1 MNACSTS
8 VQEQYNFDSPLT
20 VLTMKDIAEP
30 TTGEESK
37 IVSYAADDSEIA
49 SPRWASMLDQEP
61 AKPTRYR
68 VRRLL
73 GFAKPYKWQ
82 MAGLMVA
89 VALNSSITL
98 VYPALVGTAIDD
110 VIVRKN
116 TSVLPGIVLL
126 LVGLVIAQA
135 LLSFWQNYWS
145 TVVGEKVVIDLRTQL
160 YRHLQQLSLSFF
172 QDNHTGDLLSR
183 LTNDVMLI
191 RNAVTDT
198 LMGFISSIFTVLIG
212 VIVIVAGPTT
222 VLSQFNQFHIQIPA
236 SHMHS
241 ILNPATLW
249 VILLVVLFTLPF
261 LLSSVFLRRTLKK
274 QLEILSEATRVL
286 EETIS
291 NEKIVKA
298 FTREDY
304 EIQRY
309 DTLARQQFGMVRKRA
324 WIMGIANALS
334 ILLGLGGVAIFLWF
348 VGNAVMNGSI
358 TIGDLA
364 MTVIYIFIIAQPFAS
379 ASNQY
384 SQFQMA
390 LGAAERI
397 FALLDQAVD
406 IKDVPGASSLPQVQ
420 GHLRFEQV
428 DFSYDG
434 QRQVLHGVSFE
445 ARAGQV
451 VALVGPSGAGKTTI
465 ANLIPRFFDV
475 QHGRITLDG
484 FDISQVQI
492 KSLREQ
498 IGIVLQEPVLFSAT
512 IRENIAYGKLGATPE
527 EINAVARAANA
538 NEFIEKLPQ
547 RYETLV
553 GERGVKLSVGQRQ
566 RIAIARA
573 VLRNPR
579 ILILDEATSS
589 LDNES
594 ERLVQ
599 DALERLMQSRTTI
612 VIAHRLSTIQNAD
625 TILVLEQ
632 GRVIEQGTHEELL
645 ALQERYY
652 RLYTSIQNDVE
663 AI

>member
-1 MNACSTS
+1 MSR
-8 VQEQYNFDSPLT
+8 
-20 VLTMKDIAEP
+20 
-30 TTGEESK
+30 
-37 IVSYAADDSEIA
+37 AADDTELA
-49 SPRWASMLDQEP
+49 LPKWANMLDQEP

-73 GFAKPYKWQ
+73 GFAKPYRWQ

-98 VYPALVGTAIDD
+98 LYPALVGTAIDN
-110 VIVRKN
+110 VIVGRN
-116 TSVLPGIVLL
+116 TAVLPGIILL
-126 LVGLVIAQA
+126 LVGLVLAQA

-183 LTNDVMLI
+183 LTNDVMLV
-191 RNAVTDT
+191 RDAVTNT
-198 LMGFISSIFTVLIG
+198 LMGFVSNIFTVLIG
-212 VIVIVAGPTT
+212 MLG
-222 VLSQFNQFHIQIPA
+222 QFNQFHIHIPA
-236 SHMHS
+236 SHTHS

-274 QLEILSEATRVL
+274 QLEILSAATRVL

-348 VGNAVMNGSI
+348 VGNAVVNGSL

-364 MTVIYIFIIAQPFAS
+364 MTVIYIFILAQPFTS

-397 FALLDQAVD
+397 FVLLDQTVE
-406 IKDVPGASSLPQVQ
+406 IKDVPGARPLPEVQ

-445 ARAGQV
+445 ARAGEV

-465 ANLIPRFFDV
+465 ANLIPRFFDI
-475 QHGRITLDG
+475 QLGRITLDG

-538 NEFIEKLPQ
+538 DEFIEKLPQ

-573 VLRNPR
+573 LLRNPR

-652 RLYTSIQNDVE
+652 RLYTSIQNEVE
-663 AI
+663 AM

>member
-1 MNACSTS
+1 MSR
-8 VQEQYNFDSPLT
+8 
-20 VLTMKDIAEP
+20 
-30 TTGEESK
+30 
-37 IVSYAADDSEIA
+37 AADDTELA
-49 SPRWASMLDQEP
+49 LPKWANMLDQEP

-73 GFAKPYKWQ
+73 GFAKPYRWQ

-98 VYPALVGTAIDD
+98 LYPALVGTAIDN
-110 VIVRKN
+110 VIVGRN
-116 TSVLPGIVLL
+116 TAVLPGIILL
-126 LVGLVIAQA
+126 LVGLVLAQA

-145 TVVGEKVVIDLRTQL
+145 TVVGEKMVIDLRTQL

-183 LTNDVMLI
+183 LTNDVMLV
-191 RNAVTDT
+191 RDAVTNT
-198 LMGFISSIFTVLIG
+198 LMGFVSSIFTVLIG
-212 VIVIVAGPTT
+212 IIVIVAGPTT
-222 VLSQFNQFHIQIPA
+222 VLGQFNQFHIPA
-236 SHMHS
+236 SHTHS

-249 VILLVVLFTLPF
+249 VILLVMLFTLPF

-309 DTLARQQFGMVRKRA
+309 DTLARQQFGMVRRRA
-324 WIMGIANALS
+324 WIMGGANALS

-348 VGNAVMNGSI
+348 VGNAVVNGSL

-364 MTVIYIFIIAQPFAS
+364 MTVIYIFILAQPFTS

-397 FALLDQAVD
+397 FVLLDQTVE
-406 IKDVPGASSLPQVQ
+406 IKDVPGARPLPEVQ

-445 ARAGQV
+445 ARAGEV

-465 ANLIPRFFDV
+465 ANLIPRFFDI
-475 QHGRITLDG
+475 QLGRITLDG

-538 NEFIEKLPQ
+538 DEFIEKLPQ

-573 VLRNPR
+573 LLRNPR

-625 TILVLEQ
+625 TILALEQ

-645 ALQERYY
+645 ALQRNSIGLD
-652 RLYTSIQNDVE
+652 RLTASMREDIDG
-663 AI
+663 AGHF

>member
-1 MNACSTS
+1 
-8 VQEQYNFDSPLT
+8 
-20 VLTMKDIAEP
+20 
-30 TTGEESK
+30 
-37 IVSYAADDSEIA
+37 VSRAADDTEIA
-49 SPRWASMLDQEP
+49 LPKWANMLDQEP

-68 VRRLL
+68 IRRLL
-73 GFAKPYKWQ
+73 SFAKPYRWQ

-98 VYPALVGTAIDD
+98 LYPALVGTAIDN
-110 VIVRKN
+110 VIVRRN
-116 TSVLPGIVLL
+116 TAVLPGIVLL
-126 LVGLVIAQA
+126 LVGLVLAQA

-145 TVVGEKVVIDLRTQL
+145 TVVGEKFVIDLRTQL

-183 LTNDVMLI
+183 LTNDVMLV
-191 RNAVTDT
+191 RSAVTDT
-198 LMGFISSIFTVLIG
+198 LMSFVSSIFTVLIG
-212 VIVIVAGPTT
+212 IIVIVAGPTT
-222 VLSQFNQFHIQIPA
+222 VLGQFNQLHIHIPA
-236 SHMHS
+236 SHTHS

-309 DTLARQQFGMVRKRA
+309 DTLARQQFGMVRRRA
-324 WIMGIANALS
+324 WIMGGANALS

-348 VGNAVMNGSI
+348 VGNAVVNGSL

-364 MTVIYIFIIAQPFAS
+364 MTVIYIFILAQPFTS

-397 FALLDQAVD
+397 FVLLDQTVE
-406 IKDVPGASSLPQVQ
+406 IKDVPGAHPLPEVQ

-465 ANLIPRFFDV
+465 ANLIPRFFDI
-475 QHGRITLDG
+475 QLGRITLDG

-512 IRENIAYGKLGATPE
+512 IRENIAYGKLGATPQ

-538 NEFIEKLPQ
+538 DEFIEKLPQ

-573 VLRNPR
+573 LLRNPR

-645 ALQERYY
+645 ALQARYY
-652 RLYTSIQNDVE
+652 RLYTSIQNEVE
-663 AI
+663 AM

>member
-1 MNACSTS
+1 MSR
-8 VQEQYNFDSPLT
+8 
-20 VLTMKDIAEP
+20 
-30 TTGEESK
+30 
-37 IVSYAADDSEIA
+37 AADDTEMA
-49 SPRWASMLDQEP
+49 LPRWASMIEQER

-68 VRRLL
+68 VRRLIGL
-73 GFAKPYKWQ
+73 AKPYRWQ
-82 MAGLMVA
+82 LAGLMVA
-89 VALNSSITL
+89 TALSSTITL
-98 VYPALVGTAIDD
+98 LYPALVGVAIND
-110 VIVRKN
+110 VIVGKN
-116 TSVLPGIVLL
+116 TTVLPSIVLL
-126 LVGLVIAQA
+126 LVGLVCTQA
-135 LLSFWQNYWS
+135 LLSFFQNYWS
-145 TVVGEKVVIDLRTQL
+145 TVVGEKMVIDLRVRL
-160 YRHLQQLSLSFF
+160 YRHLQELSLSFF

-191 RNAVTDT
+191 RDAATNT
-198 LMGFISSIFTVLIG
+198 LMGFVSSIFTVLIG
-212 VIVIVAGPTT
+212 IIVIVAGPTT
-222 VLSQFNQFHIQIPA
+222 VLSQFNQLQIHIPA
-236 SHMHS
+236 SQGHS

-304 EIQRY
+304 EIGRY
-309 DTLARQQFGMVRKRA
+309 DTLARRQFGMVRKRA
-324 WIMGIANALS
+324 WIMGAANALS

-348 VGNAVMNGSI
+348 VGSAVMNGSI
-358 TIGDLA
+358 SVGDLA
-364 MTVIYIFIIAQPFAS
+364 MTVIYIFILAQPFTS

-406 IKDVPGASSLPQVQ
+406 IKDVAEARSLPPVQ
-420 GHLRFEQV
+420 GRLRFEQV

-445 ARAGQV
+445 ASAGQV

-465 ANLIPRFFDV
+465 ANLIPRFFNV
-475 QHGRITLDG
+475 QRGRITLDG
-484 FDISQVQI
+484 YDISQVQL

-512 IRENIAYGKLGATPE
+512 IRENIAYGKLEAAPE
-527 EINAVARAANA
+527 EIIAAAQAANA
-538 NEFIEKLPQ
+538 DEFIEKLPQ

-573 VLRNPR
+573 LLRNPR

-612 VIAHRLSTIQNAD
+612 VIAHRLSTIQHAD

-645 ALQERYY
+645 ALQERYH
-652 RLYTSIQNDVE
+652 RLYNSVAQDEVE
-663 AI
+663 TI

>member
-1 MNACSTS
+1 
-8 VQEQYNFDSPLT
+8 
-20 VLTMKDIAEP
+20 
-30 TTGEESK
+30 
-37 IVSYAADDSEIA
+37 
-49 SPRWASMLDQEP
+49 MLDQEP

-68 VRRLL
+68 IRRLL
-73 GFAKPYKWQ
+73 GFAKPYRWQ

-98 VYPALVGTAIDD
+98 LYPVLVGTAIDN
-110 VIVRKN
+110 VIVGRN
-116 TSVLPGIVLL
+116 TAVLPGIILL
-126 LVGLVIAQA
+126 LVGLVLAQA

-145 TVVGEKVVIDLRTQL
+145 TVVGEKIVIDLRTQL

-183 LTNDVMLI
+183 LTNDVMLV
-191 RNAVTDT
+191 RDAVTNT
-198 LMGFISSIFTVLIG
+198 LMGFVSSIFTVLIG
-212 VIVIVAGPTT
+212 IIVIVAGPTT
-222 VLSQFNQFHIQIPA
+222 VLGQFNQFHIPV
-236 SHMHS
+236 SHTHS

-249 VILLVVLFTLPF
+249 VILLVMLFTLPF
-261 LLSSVFLRRTLKK
+261 LLSSVFLRRTLKR

-309 DTLARQQFGMVRKRA
+309 DTLARQQFGMVRRRA
-324 WIMGIANALS
+324 WIMGGANALS

-348 VGNAVMNGSI
+348 VGNAVVNGSL

-364 MTVIYIFIIAQPFAS
+364 MTVIYIFILAQPFTS

-397 FALLDQAVD
+397 FVLLDQTVE
-406 IKDVPGASSLPQVQ
+406 IKDVSGARPLPEVQ

-445 ARAGQV
+445 ARTGWV
-451 VALVGPSGAGKTTI
+451 VGLGGPRGAGKTTI
-465 ANLIPRFFDV
+465 GILIPRFFDL
-475 QHGRITLDG
+475 QLGRITLDG

-538 NEFIEKLPQ
+538 DEFIEKLPQ

-573 VLRNPR
+573 LLRDPR

-652 RLYTSIQNDVE
+652 RLYTSIQNEVE
-663 AI
+663 AM

>member
-1 MNACSTS
+1 MSR
-8 VQEQYNFDSPLT
+8 
-20 VLTMKDIAEP
+20 
-30 TTGEESK
+30 
-37 IVSYAADDSEIA
+37 AADDTEIA
-49 SPRWASMLDQEP
+49 LPKWANMLDQEP

-68 VRRLL
+68 IRRLL
-73 GFAKPYKWQ
+73 GFAKPYRWQ

-98 VYPALVGTAIDD
+98 LYPVLVGTAIDN
-110 VIVRKN
+110 VIVGRN
-116 TSVLPGIVLL
+116 TAVLLGIILL
-126 LVGLVIAQA
+126 LVGLVLAQA

-145 TVVGEKVVIDLRTQL
+145 TVVGEKIVIDLRTQL

-183 LTNDVMLI
+183 LTNDVMLV
-191 RNAVTDT
+191 RDAVTNT
-198 LMGFISSIFTVLIG
+198 LMGFVSSIFTVLIG
-212 VIVIVAGPTT
+212 IIVIVAGPTT
-222 VLSQFNQFHIQIPA
+222 VLSQFNQFHIHIPA
-236 SHMHS
+236 SHTHS

-274 QLEILSEATRVL
+274 QLEILSAATRVL

-309 DTLARQQFGMVRKRA
+309 DTLARQQFDMVRRRA
-324 WIMGIANALS
+324 WIMGGANALS

-348 VGNAVMNGSI
+348 VGNAVVNGSL

-364 MTVIYIFIIAQPFAS
+364 MTVIYIFILAQPFTS

-397 FALLDQAVD
+397 FVLLDQTVE
-406 IKDVPGASSLPQVQ
+406 IKDVPGARPLPHVQ

-465 ANLIPRFFDV
+465 ANLIPRFFDI
-475 QHGRITLDG
+475 QLGRITLDG

-538 NEFIEKLPQ
+538 DEFIEKLPQ

-573 VLRNPR
+573 LLRNPR

-652 RLYTSIQNDVE
+652 RLYTSIQNEVE
-663 AI
+663 AM

>member
-1 MNACSTS
+1 MSRAS
-8 VQEQYNFDSPLT
+8 
-20 VLTMKDIAEP
+20 
-30 TTGEESK
+30 
-37 IVSYAADDSEIA
+37 DDTEIA
-49 SPRWASMLDQEP
+49 LPKWASMLDQEP

-73 GFAKPYKWQ
+73 GFAKPYRWQ
-82 MAGLMVA
+82 LVGLMVA

-98 VYPALVGTAIDD
+98 IYPALVGTAIDN

-116 TSVLPGIVLL
+116 TAVLPGIVLL
-126 LVGLVIAQA
+126 LVGLVLAQA

-145 TVVGEKVVIDLRTQL
+145 TVVGEKIVIDLRTQL

-191 RNAVTDT
+191 RDAVTNT

-222 VLSQFNQFHIQIPA
+222 VLSQFNPLHIQIPA
-236 SHMHS
+236 SHS

-274 QLEILSEATRVL
+274 QLEILSQATRML

-309 DTLARQQFGMVRKRA
+309 DTLARQQFGMVRRRA
-324 WIMGIANALS
+324 WIMGGANALS

-358 TIGDLA
+358 SIGDLA
-364 MTVIYIFIIAQPFAS
+364 MTVIYIFILAQPFTS

-397 FALLDQAVD
+397 FVLLDQAVD
-406 IKDVPGASSLPQVQ
+406 IKDVPGAPLLSQVQ

-434 QRQVLHGVSFE
+434 QRQVLHSVSFE

-465 ANLIPRFFDV
+465 ANLIPRFFNV
-475 QHGRITLDG
+475 Q
-484 FDISQVQI
+484 
-492 KSLREQ
+492 
-498 IGIVLQEPVLFSAT
+498 
-512 IRENIAYGKLGATPE
+512 
-527 EINAVARAANA
+527 
-538 NEFIEKLPQ
+538 Q

-553 GERGVKLSVGQRQ
+553 GERGVKLFVGQRQ

-573 VLRNPR
+573 LLRNPR

-645 ALQERYY
+645 ALQARYY
-652 RLYTSIQNDVE
+652 RLYTSIQNEIE
-663 AI
+663 AV